1 MAQKPNEDGKLSLH
15 LSLNPTEYRLLAAMA
30 GEEDRSLSAQVRH
43 LIRKEWAQRQQQ
55 HADVDHVAPVVPNAL

>member
-30 GEEDRSLSAQVRH
+30 EEEDRSMSAQVRH
-43 LIRKEWAQRQQQ
+43 IIRHWAQQRRQS
-55 HADVDHVAPVVPNAL
+55 ADVDHVAPAVPNAL

>member
-30 GEEDRSLSAQVRH
+30 EEEDRSMSAQVRH
-43 LIRKEWAQRQQQ
+43 IIRHWAQRRQQL
-55 HADVDHVAPVVPNAL
+55 ADVDHVAPVVPNAL